1 MVNGKCG
8 RNIRG
13 MEGTVRVRLNAL
25 WTLPLSNSVPSAYV
39 LQVASSAYATSP
51 TTIPL
56 CRHTVLQS
64 DYLQWVMN

>member
-1 MVNGKCG
+1 
-8 RNIRG
+8 
-13 MEGTVRVRLNAL
+13 
-25 WTLPLSNSVPSAYV
+25 VPSAYV

-64 DYLQWVMN
+64 DYLQWVVN